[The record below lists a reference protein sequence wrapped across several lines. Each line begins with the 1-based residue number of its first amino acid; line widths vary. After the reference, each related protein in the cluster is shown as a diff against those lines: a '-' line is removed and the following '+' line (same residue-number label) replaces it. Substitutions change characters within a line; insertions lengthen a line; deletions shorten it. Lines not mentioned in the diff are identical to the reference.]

1 MLKSRKGGQTCGHL
15 HVAEA
20 EAWRCLD
27 AQAEPSAWSVAS
39 ACLTVKDKRPRR
51 NMEYVV
57 LLWAWMVMVPLVA
70 ALGAVALVVELV
82 RQSWDM
88 VFFSAVLLWCCL
100 EAFSFGVE
108 CFREEIGRP
117 RILDWMSRRC
127 LPGEGR

>member
-1 MLKSRKGGQTCGHL
+1 M
-15 HVAEA
+15 
-20 EAWRCLD
+20 
-27 AQAEPSAWSVAS
+27 
-39 ACLTVKDKRPRR
+39 
-51 NMEYVV
+51 

-70 ALGAVALVVELV
+70 ALVHWRARSFFQRDAVSPKELVERADGKVLVVELV

-117 RILDWMSRRC
+117 RITDGSATTPVKSRS
-127 LPGEGR
+127 